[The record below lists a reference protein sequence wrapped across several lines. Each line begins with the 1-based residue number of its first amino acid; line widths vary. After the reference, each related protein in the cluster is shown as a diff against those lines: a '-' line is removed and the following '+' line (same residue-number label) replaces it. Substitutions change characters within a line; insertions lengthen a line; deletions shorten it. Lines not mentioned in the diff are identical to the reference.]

1 MSLNHKEKRVV
12 QRETDSNDD
21 QKHGIRLTQN
31 RSICQMTVVYS
42 LYALTILFSGMII
55 SLFCSTSTF
64 IFALIISWSVC
75 FFAGMI
81 AIFSRFFLRRKNISE
96 YVFFL
101 LGSFCRSGI
110 PLTVALVLIFVFD
123 KIILIHIFIG
133 MVAIYCLM
141 LPCEIW
147 ISLPVK
153 NKDQ

>member
-1 MSLNHKEKRVV
+1 MSINHKDNKFV
-12 QRETDSNDD
+12 QRETDSNDYPE
-21 QKHGIRLTQN
+21 QGIRLTQT
-31 RSICQMTVVYS
+31 RSIFQMAVVYS
-42 LYALTILFSGMII
+42 LYALTILFSGIII

-64 IFALIISWSVC
+64 IFALIISWLVC

-81 AIFSRFFLRRKNISE
+81 AIYSRFFLRRKNISE
-96 YVFFL
+96 YGFFL

-123 KIILIHIFIG
+123 KIILINIFIC
-133 MVAIYCLM
+133 MAAIYCLM

-147 ISLPVK
+147 ISLPAK